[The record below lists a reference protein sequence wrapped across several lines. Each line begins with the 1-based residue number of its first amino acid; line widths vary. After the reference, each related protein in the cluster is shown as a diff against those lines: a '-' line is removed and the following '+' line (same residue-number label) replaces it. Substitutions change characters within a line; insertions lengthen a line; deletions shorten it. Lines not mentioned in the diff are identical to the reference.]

1 MTMFDKVKEFI
12 GIVQDYFKKIGE
24 TGFLQSLF
32 KTLKMILHNDGR
44 TEGEQLVDVV
54 IDTLP
59 EA

>member
-1 MTMFDKVKEFI
+1 MFDKVKEFI